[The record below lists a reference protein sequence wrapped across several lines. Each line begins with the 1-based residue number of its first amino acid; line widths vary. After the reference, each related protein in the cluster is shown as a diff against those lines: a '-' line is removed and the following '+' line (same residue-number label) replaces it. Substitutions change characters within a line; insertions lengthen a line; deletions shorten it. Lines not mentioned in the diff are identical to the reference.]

1 MKTRA
6 ALIGAMRF
14 LVGGRAFWV
23 GCRPSNRQRV
33 YFCNHASHM
42 DSLLVWAALPAS
54 LRPRAHPVAA
64 EDYWGHGRLRRF
76 FALEVL
82 GAVLV
87 RRGGGMEALAP
98 LEDALEAGESLIFYP
113 EGTRGE
119 TVLPAPFKSGLYHL
133 AAKHREVEY
142 VPVYLDNLNRALP
155 KGAWLPVPVS
165 ASVFFG
171 APLALEPDESRD
183 AFLARARAAIVALAQ
198 GVHPELRDD

>member
-1 MKTRA
+1 MIARA
-6 ALIGAMRF
+6 AVVGLMRF

-23 GCRPSNRQRV
+23 GCRPSNRQRI

-42 DSLLVWAALPAS
+42 DSLLVWAALPDT

-64 EDYWGHGRLRRF
+64 EDYWGRSRLRRY
-76 FALEVL
+76 FALEAL

-87 RRGGGMEALAP
+87 RRGGGAEALAP
-98 LEDALEAGESLIFYP
+98 LEEALDAGDSLILFP

-119 TVLPAPFKSGLYHL
+119 DVLPAPFKSGLYHL
-133 AAKHREVEY
+133 AARHREAEL

-165 ASVFFG
+165 ASVIFG
-171 APLALEPDESRD
+171 APLAVEPGEAKD
-183 AFLARARAAIVALAQ
+183 AFLARARSAIVELAR
-198 GVHPELRDD
+198 GVHPEAADD